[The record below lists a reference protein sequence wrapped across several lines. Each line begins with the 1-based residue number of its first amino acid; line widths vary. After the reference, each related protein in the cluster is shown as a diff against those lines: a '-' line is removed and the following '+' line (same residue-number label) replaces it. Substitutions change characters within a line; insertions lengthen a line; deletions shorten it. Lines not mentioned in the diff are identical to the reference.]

1 MEEQKMMSDEIGE
14 LAGALAEAQAELS
27 PAVKNAQNPHLKNR
41 YADIAAVYEAIRET
55 LPKHGLAVSQ
65 MVLPHDSKARVRTLL
80 MHKSGQWIASE
91 CLMPI
96 DGRGGPQGMGSAIT
110 YARRYSLSAIV
121 GVVSED
127 DDDAEAAQGFQQGR
141 QRQQY
146 QQRQQQTQQP
156 RTQQAQQPRQAQ
168 AENSNTMTSAQSKA
182 LMAHLTKK
190 HGNNREAYLADL
202 SEFFGRE
209 IKSSRE
215 LTKSDV
221 QKYLDSIFNGEN
233 NAQ

>member
-1 MEEQKMMSDEIGE
+1 MEEQKMMSDEIGD
-14 LAGALAEAQAELS
+14 LAAALAEAQAELS
-27 PAVKNAQNPHLKNR
+27 PATKNAQNPHLKNR

-65 MVLPHDSKARVRTLL
+65 MVLPHESKARVRTLL

-127 DDDAEAAQGFQQGR
+127 DDDAEAAQGR

-146 QQRQQQTQQP
+146 QQAPQQRTQQAPQQSRQQQTQN
-156 RTQQAQQPRQAQ
+156 AQQPCMSDAQ
-168 AENSNTMTSAQSKA
+168 RRAMMAYFGQLGITDKEPRIAYAQKVV
-182 LMAHLTKK
+182 
-190 HGNNREAYLADL
+190 
-202 SEFFGRE
+202 GRS
-209 IKSSRE
+209 ISSCNE
-215 LTKSDV
+215 LTPQEASKV
-221 QKYLDSIFNGEN
+221 IDSLKRSAN

>member
-65 MVLPHDSKARVRTLL
+65 MVLPHENKARVRTLL

-127 DDDAEAAQGFQQGR
+127 DDDAEAAQGYQQGR
-141 QRQQY
+141 PRQQY
-146 QQRQQQTQQP
+146 QQQRQQAQATQQP
-156 RTQQAQQPRQAQ
+156 RPQQTQGSEQRPEGPSEAQLKAMMALFKECGIDVKEVRIKYTGDVIGRNVNSCSELTR
-168 AENSNTMTSAQSKA
+168 AEASKVIDS
-182 LMAHLTKK
+182 LKK
-190 HGNNREAYLADL
+190 QKGGNN
-202 SEFFGRE
+202 
-209 IKSSRE
+209 
-215 LTKSDV
+215 
-221 QKYLDSIFNGEN
+221 
-233 NAQ
+233 

>member
-1 MEEQKMMSDEIGE
+1 MEEQKMMSDEIGD
-14 LAGALAEAQAELS
+14 LAAALAEAQAELS

-127 DDDAEAAQGFQQGR
+127 DDDAEAAQGYQQGR
-141 QRQQY
+141 PRQQAPQ
-146 QQRQQQTQQP
+146 QQRP
-156 RTQQAQQPRQAQ
+156 QQAQQPPRQEQ
-168 AENSNTMTSAQSKA
+168 SENAMTSAQSKA

-190 HGNNREAYLADL
+190 YGKDRDAYLADL

-215 LTKSDV
+215 LTKADV
-221 QKYLDSIFNGEN
+221 QKYLDSIFKGES

>member
-1 MEEQKMMSDEIGE
+1 MEEQKMMSDEIGD
-14 LAGALAEAQAELS
+14 LAAALAEAQAELS

-65 MVLPHDSKARVRTLL
+65 MVLPHDNKARVRTLL

-127 DDDAEAAQGFQQGR
+127 DDDAEAAQGR

-146 QQRQQQTQQP
+146 QQAPQQRTQQAPQQSRQQQTQN
-156 RTQQAQQPRQAQ
+156 AQQPCMSDAQ
-168 AENSNTMTSAQSKA
+168 RRAMMAYFGQLGITDKEPRIAYAQKVV
-182 LMAHLTKK
+182 
-190 HGNNREAYLADL
+190 
-202 SEFFGRE
+202 GRN
-209 IKSSRE
+209 IGSCNE
-215 LTKSDV
+215 LTPQEASKV
-221 QKYLDSIFNGEN
+221 IDSLKRSAN